1 MATGVHA
8 QGGKVGPGRLYVR
21 DQVSHY
27 ERHPQGRRFGI
38 EHAEQVV
45 TVNSSHSHMTRTGL
59 DERGLDSANWSAAAT
74 FAILVLAMSTIL
86 HDEGHVFRALQAWAC
101 LAVPVLVAMAVRA
114 GMVATR
120 VAGSLRAVL
129 TVLCGS
135 VLVFA
140 CTMALGSTSPQ
151 LTTPATMIATALL
164 PAGGVMTL
172 LFAPADS
179 SGKAQQ
185 RLAALGIAFALLWS
199 CATATLQYS
208 RHTEPGSSRKSPK
221 QQRQRRAVPGANVNV

>member
-1 MATGVHA
+1 MA
-8 QGGKVGPGRLYVR
+8 
-21 DQVSHY
+21 HY
-27 ERHPQGRRFGI
+27 ERHPQGRRFGN
-38 EHAEQVV
+38 EHANQVV
-45 TVNSSHSHMTRTGL
+45 TVNSSHSYMIRTGL
-59 DERGLDSANWSAAAT
+59 DERGFDSANWSAAAT

-101 LAVPVLVAMAVRA
+101 LAVPVLLALAVRA
-114 GMVATR
+114 GMVATQF
-120 VAGSLRAVL
+120 AGSLRAVL
-129 TVLCGS
+129 TVFCGS

-151 LTTPATMIATALL
+151 FSTPVTIIATALL

-172 LFAPADS
+172 LFAPAES

-185 RLAALGIAFALLWS
+185 RLAAVGIAFALLWS
-199 CATATLQYS
+199 CATATQQYS

-221 QQRQRRAVPGANVNV
+221 QQRQRRAVRGANMNV